1 MNTQKTQTVFHG
13 NNIELLKSYADNSID
28 SIVTDPPYGLGKE
41 PNPTEMLDAWLKHG
55 YLEVKGGGFMNAEWD
70 SFVPQPIFWKE
81 AFRVLKH
88 GGYVVSFFGT
98 RTYDWGVM
106 AMRLAG
112 FEIRDQLQWI
122 YGSGFPKSMDIGKQ
136 IDKIQGNER
145 KVVGVSPN
153 QHDFTNNTSS
163 MMNKSNQKN
172 PKRQSL
178 ELPITE
184 GNSEWEGWGTAL
196 KPANEPIVLAR
207 KPNEKG
213 LNITENVLK
222 YGTGGINLKATRI
235 GSEMLPEQ
243 VAGKGFNKVKGF
255 GNNTALSDDSK
266 DVSTPTREGRFPSN
280 VIFTHHNEC
289 LETLTRKEDNT
300 IESNYTCH
308 ECCPVKVLDEQ
319 SGTLV
324 SGTMT
329 SEHKRH
335 TDGSPNGIYGKF
347 DVNHQLNNFEGSV
360 GGASRFFYVA
370 KASQVERN
378 FGLENFESKSAGSL
392 NFRNPSASGRSED
405 ADSVEKMGGLTQA
418 RSNFHPTVKPVKLMQ
433 YLVRLVTPPNGVC
446 LDPFSGSGTTGV
458 ACKID
463 GFNYIGMEQSSEFCE
478 ISQQRIDTFIE
489 EKVFINECKIFSS
502 KKDEDLNQMSIFDI
516 ISEGL

>member
-1 MNTQKTQTVFHG
+1 MHTQKTQKVFHG
-13 NNIELLKSYADNSID
+13 NNIELLKSYPDNSID

-41 PNPTEMLDAWLKHG
+41 PNPTEMLEAWLKYG
-55 YLEVKGGGFMNAEWD
+55 YMEVKGGGFMNAEWD

-122 YGSGFPKSMDIGKQ
+122 YGSGFPKSMDIEKQ
-136 IDKIQGNER
+136 IDKIEGNER
-145 KVVGVSPN
+145 KIVGVSPN
-153 QHDFTNNTSS
+153 QHDFTNNTAS

-178 ELPITE
+178 ALPITE

-222 YGTGGINLKATRI
+222 HGTGGININASRVPT
-235 GSEMLPEQ
+235 SETITNHSRSKTSSVSKGVYSSSSEQ
-243 VAGKGFNKVKGF
+243 ETHQTSGQK
-255 GNNTALSDDSK
+255 
-266 DVSTPTREGRFPSN
+266 EGRFPSN
-280 VIFTHHNEC
+280 VIFTHHNKC
-289 LETLTRKEDNT
+289 LETLIRKEDNT

-329 SEHKRH
+329 NNHKST
-335 TDGSPNGIYGKF
+335 TDSSPNGIYGKF
-347 DVNHQLNNFEGSV
+347 GTDAKISEYEGSV

-378 FGLENFESKSAGSL
+378 FGLDNFEKQSAGSL

-405 ADSVEKMGGLTQA
+405 AESVEKMGGLTQA

-463 GFNYIGMEQSSEFCE
+463 GFNYIGMEQGAEFCE
-478 ISQQRIDTFIE
+478 ISQKRIDTFVE
-489 EKVFINECKIFSS
+489 EKVFIDECKIFSS

-516 ISEGL
+516 IEDGL